1 MEQLQ
6 VPPVGN
12 ASAHAFSWAFSGTH
26 GRDGAQPCA
35 SFHKGKERRD
45 RVEINP
51 EPDRCQPNPV
61 VLNTV

>member
-6 VPPVGN
+6 APPGGN

-35 SFHKGKERRD
+35 SFTKARKDAIE
-45 RVEINP
+45 
-51 EPDRCQPNPV
+51 
-61 VLNTV
+61 